1 MATVIGLA
9 LEGSKFDLGRRDK
22 PWELSENSVARIGR
36 LVVSQAF
43 IQGALAGSIP
53 ARSFLLSFGAA
64 MAISRLRQKQL
75 RRQALS
81 IIWQV
86 LDGATR
92 EIDFHALDREG
103 ALSSDDEIDFV
114 VKIIDEAAQRAFNAY
129 EDYKEKLGRSAGPQ
143 EK

>member
-1 MATVIGLA
+1 
-9 LEGSKFDLGRRDK
+9 
-22 PWELSENSVARIGR
+22 
-36 LVVSQAF
+36 
-43 IQGALAGSIP
+43 
-53 ARSFLLSFGAA
+53 

>member
-1 MATVIGLA
+1 
-9 LEGSKFDLGRRDK
+9 
-22 PWELSENSVARIGR
+22 
-36 LVVSQAF
+36 
-43 IQGALAGSIP
+43 
-53 ARSFLLSFGAA
+53 

-86 LDGATR
+86 LDKATR
-92 EIDFHALDREG
+92 EIDFYSLDREG

-129 EDYKEKLGRSAGPQ
+129 EDYKEKLDRSAGPQ
-143 EK
+143 ER

>member
-1 MATVIGLA
+1 
-9 LEGSKFDLGRRDK
+9 
-22 PWELSENSVARIGR
+22 
-36 LVVSQAF
+36 
-43 IQGALAGSIP
+43 
-53 ARSFLLSFGAA
+53 

-81 IIWQV
+81 IIWKV

-92 EIDFHALDREG
+92 EIDFHSIDREG
-103 ALSSDDEIDFV
+103 ALFSDDEIDFV

-129 EDYKEKLGRSAGPQ
+129 EDYKEKLDRSVGSQ